1 MPPREFINPNDPS
14 LSHIRYSVVMDGPDP
29 PVPVIEDKSLLAKTR
44 RLFRRFSALFR
55 REDDEL
61 DGNKRGPKQR
71 NRAVKPLLGAD
82 SYFMPDTDPQLTF
95 AQMPHNMPDEPDTS
109 EIFLWR
115 DRVSYCQTC
124 QLSYL
129 VGKAGPRYAA
139 KHPHHLA
146 ALNDKRSL
154 MVRIRLQALR
164 ADDGQIRTTCFYN
177 FGPGSKYNVLMD
189 DGPFSNQDEAVAYVH
204 VGILNYI
211 YDEVLLA
218 RKDLIR
224 QQDTASGDPFLQED
238 PESCRL
244 VISTEF
250 PPRRPIG
257 DTTTG
262 PAKELTNT
270 VKYLAR
276 LGFEVKLFNTQYVR
290 S

>member
-14 LSHIRYSVVMDGPDP
+14 LSHIRHSVVMDGPDP
-29 PVPVIEDKSLLAKTR
+29 PVPVFEDKSLLAKTR
-44 RLFRRFSALFR
+44 RIFRKLSTLFRRKH
-55 REDDEL
+55 DEL
-61 DGNKRGPKQR
+61 DGNKRGPEQS
-71 NRAVKPLLGAD
+71 NRAVKPLLGVDA
-82 SYFMPDTDPQLTF
+82 YFTPDTDPQLTF

-146 ALNDKRSL
+146 ALNNKRSL
-154 MVRIRLQALR
+154 MVRIRLQALH
-164 ADDGQIRTTCFYN
+164 ADDGQIRTTCFYD
-177 FGPGSKYNVLMD
+177 FGPGSKYNVVMD
-189 DGPFSNQDEAVAYVH
+189 DGPFSNQDEAIAYVL
-204 VGILNYI
+204 VGILDYI
-211 YDEVLLA
+211 HDEVLPA
-218 RKDLIR
+218 RRDVIWQR
-224 QQDTASGDPFLQED
+224 QPTSAGPFLQED

-257 DTTTG
+257 DTSTG
-262 PAKELTNT
+262 PAKALTNT

-276 LGFEVKLFNTQYVR
+276 LGFEVKFFSIRYVR
-290 S
+290 A